1 MGWVI
6 MQKISPFRLDVLIFD
21 MDGVLIDVSKSYRET
36 IRWTVYVYL
45 KSCLGFQ
52 KAQLRWVS
60 PADISLFKSAGGF
73 NNDWE
78 LTSGLL
84 LYLLSFSN
92 LPPSS
97 RRLKFSKVEE
107 AVRHLKMASSKG
119 TLPNVL
125 DPKKEQLHSF
135 IDAVRS
141 SGGGL
146 AGVQRTLRKTSAAS
160 WDGWIYRTGG
170 LGQEN
175 LVQRIFQEI
184 YLGDQFER
192 HYHLQPIFY
201 EGAGF
206 HLRERC
212 LIPQEILKRLHRRL
226 RLSIASGRPRF
237 EAELA
242 LSRFKLSP
250 YFDSVVTLD
259 ECEAEEARLWRSTGK
274 RIKLLKPHPY
284 SLLRALRD
292 LGLTRPRCGYVGD
305 TGDDMRA
312 AQTASQELPMRPIG
326 FLCYSMKREA
336 DREALLK
343 AGADLVI
350 ERPRQLLKLIR

>member
-1 MGWVI
+1 
-6 MQKISPFRLDVLIFD
+6 MQEFSPSPLDVLIFD

-36 IRWTVYVYL
+36 IRRTVHVYL
-45 KSCLGFQ
+45 KQCLGFSG
-52 KAQLRWVS
+52 AQLRWIT
-60 PADISLFKSAGGF
+60 PDDISLLKTAGGF

-97 RRLKFSKVEE
+97 RRRRFSNLEE
-107 AVRHLKMASSKG
+107 AVRYLRKTSSRG
-119 TLPNVL
+119 ILPNVL
-125 DPKKEQLHSF
+125 LPKKEELPSF
-135 IDAVRS
+135 IEAVKS

-146 AGVQRTLRKTSAAS
+146 AGVRWTLRKISATS
-160 WDGWIYRTGG
+160 WDGWVYRAGN
-170 LGQEN
+170 LDREN

-192 HYHLQPIFY
+192 HYHFQPLFY
-201 EGAGF
+201 QGPGF
-206 HLRERC
+206 HLREKC
-212 LIPQEILKRLHRRL
+212 LISPKILKALHGQL

-242 LSRFKLSP
+242 LSRFQLSP

-274 RIKLLKPHPY
+274 HIKLLKPHPY
-284 SLLRALRD
+284 SLLRAVRELR
-292 LGLTRPRCGYVGD
+292 LARPRCGYVGD

-312 AQTASQELPMRPIG
+312 AQAASQELPMRPIG

-336 DREALLK
+336 AREALLK

>member
-1 MGWVI
+1 M
-6 MQKISPFRLDVLIFD
+6 KELSPFRLDVLLFD
-21 MDGVLIDVSKSYRET
+21 MDGVLIDVTKSYRET
-36 IRWTVYVYL
+36 IRRTVRVYL
-45 KSCLGFQ
+45 KQCLGFPG
-52 KAQLRWVS
+52 AQLRWVA
-60 PADISLFKSAGGF
+60 PDDISLFKSAGGF

-97 RRLKFSKVEE
+97 RRLRFNKVEE
-107 AVRHLKMASSKG
+107 AVRYLRKASSRG
-119 TLPNVL
+119 TLLNVL
-125 DPKKEQLHSF
+125 LPKKEKLLSF
-135 IDAVRS
+135 IETVKS

-146 AGVQRTLRKTSAAS
+146 AGVQRTLRKISATS
-160 WDGWIYRTGG
+160 WDGWIYRTGD
-170 LGQEN
+170 LDQEN

-192 HYHLQPIFY
+192 HYHLQPLFY
-201 EGAGF
+201 QGPGF

-212 LIPQEILKRLHRRL
+212 LISPKILKSLHSQL

-242 LSRFKLSP
+242 LNRFQLSP

-259 ECEAEEARLWRSTGK
+259 ECEAEEARLWLSARKHVNLS
-274 RIKLLKPHPY
+274 KPHPY
-284 SLLRALRD
+284 SLLRAVRD
-292 LGLTRPRCGYVGD
+292 LGFNRPRCAYVGD

-312 AQTASQELPMRPIG
+312 AQTASQELPMRAIG
-326 FLCYSMKREA
+326 FLSNSMKREA

-350 ERPRQLLKLIR
+350 ERPGQLLKLVP